1 MGSVPLHYASL
12 EEVSR
17 SIRRKDVSSAE
28 VTSLAL
34 GRIRQHNGR
43 LNAFVAVFEDEAM
56 AAARRA
62 DRALAR
68 GKPLGVLHGVPV
80 SLKDL
85 YDVKGKR
92 TSAGSR
98 TTEGHVSVSDS
109 AVTERLVRAG
119 AIILGK
125 ANMSEFAC
133 GRIYSAYGPLSN
145 PWDLE
150 KFAGGSSSGSGA
162 SIAAGMGYAS
172 MGSDTGGSIRMPA
185 AFSGT
190 VGLKP
195 TYGRV
200 SRRGIFTLS
209 WSLDHA
215 GPLTRT
221 ARDAALVLQA
231 IAGYDPADPASSTAP
246 VPAYLRGLPRDLRGM
261 TIGIPWETYYESLD
275 AEVEQA
281 MQEAH
286 RELRRL
292 GARLKRVRIPHA
304 GYGLT
309 ATVTIM
315 LAEAAAFHAS
325 RLRGR
330 FHLLT
335 DYVASRLL
343 EGALTPAVH
352 YIRAQRIR
360 TLLCMETQQALA
372 GVDTLLLPTVPI
384 PAHSLDS
391 SVASPQFLATIGRNT
406 SIGNLTGLPALSVPC
421 GFTRGGLP
429 IGMQFLGRGFDERTV
444 IATADAY
451 QQGTDWHLR
460 RPVLFP

>member
-1 MGSVPLHYASL
+1 MPSVPLHYASL

-17 SIRRKDVSSAE
+17 SIRRKEVSSAE
-28 VTSLAL
+28 VTALVL
-34 GRIRQHNGR
+34 GRIREHNGR
-43 LNAFVAVFEDEAM
+43 LNAFLEMFEDEAM
-56 AAARRA
+56 VAARRA

-68 GKPLGVLHGVPV
+68 GKWLGPLHGVPI

-85 YDVKGKR
+85 FDVKGKR

-98 TTEGHVSVSDS
+98 TTEGDIAASDS
-109 AVTERLVRAG
+109 AVTERLLHAG
-119 AIILGK
+119 AIIIGK

-133 GRIYSAYGPLSN
+133 GRIYSGYGPLAN
-145 PWDLE
+145 PWDLA

-172 MGSDTGGSIRMPA
+172 LGSDTGGSIRLPA

-200 SRRGIFTLS
+200 SRRGVFTLS

-221 ARDAALVLQA
+221 ARDAAIVLQA
-231 IAGYDPADPASSTAP
+231 IAGYDAADPASSAAP
-246 VPAYLRGLPRDLRGM
+246 VPNYLRGLPSDLRGL

-275 AEVEQA
+275 PEVERA

-286 RELRRL
+286 RALRRL

-309 ATVTIM
+309 ATIAIM
-315 LAEAAAFHAS
+315 MAEAAAFHAS

-343 EGALTPAVH
+343 EGALTPATH

-360 TLLCMETQQALA
+360 TLLCHETQQALA
-372 GVDTLLLPTVPI
+372 GVDALLLPTVPI
-384 PAHSLDS
+384 PAHSLDP

-406 SIGNLTGLPALSVPC
+406 SIGNITGLPALSLPC
-421 GFTRGGLP
+421 GFTPGGLP
-429 IGMQFLGRGFDERTV
+429 IGMQLLGRGFDERTL
-444 IATADAY
+444 IAIAAAY
-451 QQGTDWHLR
+451 QQATDFHLR
-460 RPVLFP
+460 HPALFP